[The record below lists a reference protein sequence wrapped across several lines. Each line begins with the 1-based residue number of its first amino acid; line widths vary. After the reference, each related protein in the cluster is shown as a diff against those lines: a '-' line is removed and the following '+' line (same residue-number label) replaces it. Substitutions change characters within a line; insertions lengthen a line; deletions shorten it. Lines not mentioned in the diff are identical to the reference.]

1 MRSTHNPYEN
11 AHGPPRALRN
21 LDDWTADKC
30 RADRIL
36 DAEREDFARAE
47 SDRKRSIP
55 DIYAAARKVLA
66 PLIEDQR
73 TIPRRLRVAVRESL
87 AARGMHDPP
96 RAAQLAEAA
105 LMLAQEKAAKDPEL
119 MFAVLLGAAHLWEP
133 EGGWKAHAPRPPK
146 TDGFRSVRDLLMAAF
161 SEAEIGAGSL
171 PLEIAQNR
179 ARTRSLPG
187 EVFVHA
193 SRSGSSH
200 ARNAA
205 AVERSLDAQRLIA
218 RAHLHPRDVRL
229 LFERHVLGKHTD
241 RADLLDALRQRA
253 AAVLGIRLP
262 PRAGLTEDDWR
273 RQAGEALHGPPAPG
287 ESPEA
292 ERVAR
297 HVRRCDAALLAV
309 HDEAEQ
315 ALRVAIGQGRRK
327 PRQKPPAPVPRRQ
340 RATTAS
346 EHLHAR

>member
-1 MRSTHNPYEN
+1 MRSTYNPY
-11 AHGPPRALRN
+11 AHCDGPPRALRN
-21 LDDWTADKC
+21 LDDWTTEGGRQDRALDEAIADRE
-30 RADRIL
+30 RADR
-36 DAEREDFARAE
+36 ERARAVPDVYE
-47 SDRKRSIP
+47 VADR
-55 DIYAAARKVLA
+55 VLA
-66 PLIEDQR
+66 PLVEKQR
-73 TIPRRLRVAVRESL
+73 TVPRRLRAVIPEAL
-87 AARGMHDPP
+87 EARGVRPT
-96 RAAQLAEAA
+96 RAAQLTEAA
-105 LMLAQEKAAKDPEL
+105 RMLAQEKAASDPEL
-119 MFAVLLGAAHLWEP
+119 SLALLLRAAMMFRP
-133 EGGWKAHAPRPPK
+133 EGGWKRDHGPRK

-161 SEAEIGAGSL
+161 SEAEIGAGSM

-187 EVFVHA
+187 EVFVQA
-193 SRSGSSH
+193 SHSGSSR

-229 LFERHVLGKHTD
+229 LFERHVLGRHTE
-241 RADLLDALRQRA
+241 RPDLLDVLRQRSA
-253 AAVLGIRLP
+253 DVLGVTLP
-262 PRAGLTEDDWR
+262 PRTGLTEDDWR

-287 ESPEA
+287 DGPEA
-292 ERVAR
+292 ERMAR

-315 ALRVAIGQGRRK
+315 ALRVAIGQGRRR

-346 EHLHAR
+346 EMLHAR